1 MIKKIFSYIGIG
13 IALGCVLFTINCMI
27 LFLIGGANFLEPIVN
42 NYLNQVLGSI
52 LVGIAFA
59 VPSLIYDSDK
69 ITIGKKVLFHMIIG
83 FMVYFPLA
91 FYFKWIPLNKGFKII
106 VFYILL
112 AFTISLFIW
121 IGFYY
126 YNKGEAKLIN
136 KKLKEVQ
143 KYKKQ

>member
-69 ITIGKKVLFHMIIG
+69 IT
-83 FMVYFPLA
+83 P
-91 FYFKWIPLNKGFKII
+91 N
-106 VFYILL
+106 
-112 AFTISLFIW
+112 
-121 IGFYY
+121 
-126 YNKGEAKLIN
+126 
-136 KKLKEVQ
+136 
-143 KYKKQ
+143 